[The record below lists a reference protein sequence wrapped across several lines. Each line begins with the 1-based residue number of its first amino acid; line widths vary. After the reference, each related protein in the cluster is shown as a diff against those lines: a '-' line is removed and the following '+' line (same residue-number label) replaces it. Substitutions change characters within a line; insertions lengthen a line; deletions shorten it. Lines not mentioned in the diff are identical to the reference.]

1 MRSATALGYAFASFA
16 LVERRRVLVLAYFFP
31 PLGGAGVQ
39 RTLKFVRYLEP
50 LGWVA
55 TVVSTRSRHYP
66 AHDPSLLDEIPESA
80 QVLRTRAVPVANW
93 LSLVPY
99 QLGLKRVAAFL
110 NWPDGGIGWMP
121 FALATALRAA
131 RRNRPDVIYSSSTP
145 QSGHLAALI
154 VSRVTGVPWVADFRD
169 EWAADA
175 FRADQPRIL
184 ARLAARLERGLV
196 RNASRVVVAAD
207 YFRLEGLAED
217 DPRRVVIVNGV
228 DEADLPSGVGP
239 RSDRFVLAHV
249 GTVYGIRDPSP
260 VLRALERLIQG
271 GMIDGKRFTV
281 RLVGSFWLDRF
292 DPPPSV
298 HVERT
303 GYVRH
308 GTAVEEVCKATALL
322 LYVPSSSLAPS
333 GKLFEYLASGRPIL
347 SVTSPNNLASRLV
360 REWNA
365 GVVADPRDEAAIEKA
380 LLTLWQRWLENQ
392 LPDQA
397 RVRRKTLERYS
408 RRKSAE
414 ILAGVLEEAAS
425 D

>member
-1 MRSATALGYAFASFA
+1 
-16 LVERRRVLVLAYFFP
+16 
-31 PLGGAGVQ
+31 
-39 RTLKFVRYLEP
+39 
-50 LGWVA
+50 
-55 TVVSTRSRHYP
+55 
-66 AHDPSLLDEIPESA
+66 
-80 QVLRTRAVPVANW
+80 LR
-93 LSLVPY
+93 
-99 QLGLKRVAAFL
+99 RVAAFL

-131 RRNRPDVIYSSSTP
+131 RRERPDVIYSSSAP
-145 QSGHLAALI
+145 QSGHIAALI
-154 VSRVTGVPWVADFRD
+154 VSRATGVPWVADFRD

-184 ARLAARLERGLV
+184 ARLAARLERALV

-228 DEADLPSGVGP
+228 DEADLPASDVP

-260 VLRALERLIQG
+260 VLRALGRLIER
-271 GMIDGKRFTV
+271 GMIDGERLTV

-292 DPPPSV
+292 DPPPNV

-303 GYVRH
+303 GYVGH
-308 GTAVEEVCKATALL
+308 ELAVEEICRATALL

-347 SVTSPNNLASRLV
+347 SVTGPENLARRLV
-360 REWNA
+360 TELDA
-365 GVVADPRDEAAIEKA
+365 GVVADPDDEPAIEQA
-380 LLTLWQRWLENQ
+380 LLTLWQRWLENG

-397 RVRRKTLERYS
+397 DIRRKTLERYS
-408 RRKSAE
+408 RRSNAE
-414 ILAGVLEEAAS
+414 LLAGILERAAS